1 MHFLEDCFGETF
13 LKVYPSSV
21 QQLLYAFPVLD
32 ETNRSFFMCLGIG
45 ANIDP
50 YTLQHTF
57 RSHARR
63 LSKDRVNQNEIQ
75 TLEPGQVVNWRVLQW
90 CWPAELDAFRIHVL
104 DSNEMFVLESPGS
117 HQKQDMILRLER
129 KGYTL
134 LHAIEGAT
142 AQRLMQKVR
151 STKLSLWHETN
162 QKLRCQMMGTFDVF
176 FDTHCFVSAA
186 LQGSDPSEDEK
197 VRMWK
202 EATAAAG
209 LEYNEKTEKWITVP
223 EGAGL
228 APNAEKKAA
237 HLTDGS
243 LHSTSWNSLQ
253 QKLLD
258 ALESDAAD
266 CEARVRTSK
275 LRSPPRSTT
284 CAKRIN
290 LGDVT
295 FMDAGSEAGK
305 GLYWMMSDKR
315 ITHVAGV
322 EIQQPWYDASC
333 LIMAHL
339 RQTFAAKKYRMPAVT
354 IVRSCMVAAIP
365 ELTYLYSIAS
375 IMWSNNFV
383 FHKVPYFAARSNNKS
398 APQPLLKGVLD
409 LTSNAA
415 FRFSQAYSGVTFIA
429 VHNPAGFS
437 NEWNYTCFKP
447 FNVRVTWGET
457 ACEVT
462 IIRHIQ
468 QLHIT
473 EDDMGHNTRYALPI
487 PNREEL
493 QLWDDNLKKWSQ
505 LIPMLYNA
513 ISEETF
519 HTDNLAR
526 QLAKDATLAR
536 DAALAKHNK
545 ASNEGGLKNPIK
557 LSNDDEY
564 VQDSSFQD
572 AVAAS
577 SASKLTQEMP
587 SARFENNNP
596 VHWPLLLTLTDSNW
610 LPDAIMLAYR
620 NLLQD
625 QFPAIMFL
633 DLNSSVVRRQFR
645 TRKVVVG
652 YMNLDACHWIAAKL
666 DVTQNLATIADSL
679 YQSFRQEHDAV
690 FEKLQ
695 DLATKAGHC
704 QKLQRFTVDVPD
716 QRNTNDCGVFA
727 CLFQLYMAQSVIT
740 RNTTLK
746 YDTKPTARIMRKRI
760 FTDLLAGKITPL
772 IIKDEQ

>member
-1 MHFLEDCFGETF
+1 
-13 LKVYPSSV
+13 
-21 QQLLYAFPVLD
+21 
-32 ETNRSFFMCLGIG
+32 
-45 ANIDP
+45 
-50 YTLQHTF
+50 
-57 RSHARR
+57 
-63 LSKDRVNQNEIQ
+63 
-75 TLEPGQVVNWRVLQW
+75 
-90 CWPAELDAFRIHVL
+90 
-104 DSNEMFVLESPGS
+104 
-117 HQKQDMILRLER
+117 
-129 KGYTL
+129 
-134 LHAIEGAT
+134 
-142 AQRLMQKVR
+142 
-151 STKLSLWHETN
+151 
-162 QKLRCQMMGTFDVF
+162 MMGTFDVF

-186 LQGSDPSEDEK
+186 LQGSDPSEDET
-197 VRMWK
+197 VSMWK
-202 EATAAAG
+202 EATARAG
-209 LEYNEKTEKWITVP
+209 LEYDEKTEKWITVP
-223 EGAGL
+223 VGAGL
-228 APNAEKKAA
+228 APNAEQKQA

-243 LHSTSWNSLQ
+243 LHRTSWKCLQ

-258 ALESDAAD
+258 ALESDAAG
-266 CEARVRTSK
+266 CEARVRVRTNT
-275 LRSPPRSTT
+275 LQSPPRSTSR
-284 CAKRIN
+284 ANRIN
-290 LGDVT
+290 LGEVT

-333 LIMAHL
+333 IIMANL
-339 RQTFAAKKYRMPAVT
+339 RQTFAEKNYRMPAVT
-354 IVRSCMVAAIP
+354 IVRSCMVAPIP

-383 FHKVPYFAARSNNKS
+383 FHKVQYFAAKSNNKS

-437 NEWNYTCFKP
+437 DEWNYTCFKP

-468 QLHIT
+468 QHHIT
-473 EDDMGHNTRYALPI
+473 EEDMGQKTRYALPI

-505 LIPMLYNA
+505 LIPTLYNA

-526 QLAKDATLAR
+526 RLAEDATLA
-536 DAALAKHNK
+536 KHHK
-545 ASNEGGLKNPIK
+545 P
-557 LSNDDEY
+557 SNDGGEENPVTVPDGDDI
-564 VQDSSFQD
+564 VQDSSFQP

-577 SASKLTQEMP
+577 SASNLTQQMP
-587 SARFENNNP
+587 SARLRAPNQ
-596 VHWPLLLTLTDSNW
+596 VHWPFLLTLKDSNW
-610 LPDAIMLAYR
+610 LPDKIMFAYL
-620 NLLQD
+620 NLLSV
-625 QFPAIMFL
+625 QFPTIMFL
-633 DLNSSVVRRQFR
+633 DLSSSVSERALRS
-645 TRKVVVG
+645 RKVVVG
-652 YMNLDACHWIAAKL
+652 YMNLRACHWIAAKL
-666 DVTQNLATIADSL
+666 DMTQNLATIADSL
-679 YQSFRQEHDAV
+679 YATFQHEHGAV

-695 DLATKAGHC
+695 QLANKAGHR
-704 QKLQRFTVDVPD
+704 QELQRFTVDVPD

-772 IIKDEQ
+772 SIKDEQ